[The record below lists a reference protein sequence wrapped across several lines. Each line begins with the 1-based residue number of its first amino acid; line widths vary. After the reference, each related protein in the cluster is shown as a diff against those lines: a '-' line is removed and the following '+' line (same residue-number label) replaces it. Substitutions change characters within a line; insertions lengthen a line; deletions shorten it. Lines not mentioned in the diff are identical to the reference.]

1 MLRLR
6 LSRGSDVFIGDNIKI
21 VVLNIYNETGQV
33 EIGFHAPK
41 ELKILRGHLYR
52 NRVEP
57 KPSPERQHP
66 AHEDSAN
73 QE

>member
-6 LSRGSDVFIGDNIKI
+6 LSRGSDVFIGDDIKI
-21 VVLNIYNETGQV
+21 VVLNIYKGTDQIEL
-33 EIGFHAPK
+33 GFQAPK

-52 NRVEP
+52 NRKDP
-57 KPSPERQHP
+57 KPDSPP
-66 AHEDSAN
+66 AQTENNSP